1 MKKAGII
8 TIVDYVNYGNRLQNY
23 AAQEFLKSMGCEVE
37 TIVNIPRP
45 KQAETG
51 LGFTL
56 KRIKNALLLSPATMI
71 SKIKEKMRERSQ
83 KKDYQEGMKL
93 KEQSFKAF
101 SAKHLQ
107 ETAFVVNPNDIAPDL
122 ANRYDFFSVGSD
134 QIWNPDYRNGSAF
147 DFVQFAPKHKRIA
160 FSPSFGISNIPE
172 KFKEQYS
179 VWINGMEHLSVREHA
194 GAKIIKELTGRDAT
208 VLVDPTLLLTQEK
221 WLSLATPAR
230 RKPKSKYL
238 LTYFIGKG
246 YWENKKWIDQ
256 LAQKNNLETVHL
268 GNIIDKERFDAD
280 PGEFI
285 DYIRSA
291 EILCTD
297 SFHGIIFAIQMQRPF
312 VVFERVGRGLPM
324 SSRTETLL
332 STFGL
337 TDRRIG
343 TLKKAPSEDIFRVD
357 FTRVPGILEA
367 QRKKATEYLES
378 AIISNPIQA

>member
-1 MKKAGII
+1 MKKVGII

-23 AAQEFLKSMGCEVE
+23 AAQEFLKGMGCEVE
-37 TIVNIPRP
+37 TIVNIPSP
-45 KQAETG
+45 KQPEAG
-51 LGFTL
+51 LKFTL

-71 SKIKEKMRERSQ
+71 NKLKEKIRERSQ
-83 KKDYQEGMKL
+83 KEDYREGLKRKD
-93 KEQSFKAF
+93 QSFRAF
-101 SAKHLQ
+101 SNKHLQ
-107 ETAFVVNPNDIAPDL
+107 ETAFVIHPESIPPDL
-122 ANRYDFFSVGSD
+122 ADRYDYFSVGSD

-160 FSPSFGISNIPE
+160 FSPSFGISSIPE
-172 KFKEQYS
+172 KFKEQYKK
-179 VWINGMEHLSVREHA
+179 WINGMEHLSVREHA
-194 GAKIIKELTGRDAT
+194 GAKIIKELTGKEAT
-208 VLVDPTLLLTQEK
+208 VLVDPTLLLSKQN
-221 WLSLATPAR
+221 WLALATPAR
-230 RKPKSKYL
+230 KKPKSKYL

-246 YWENKKWIDQ
+246 FWYNKKWITQ
-256 LAQKNNLETVHL
+256 LANKNNLEIVHL

-297 SFHGIIFAIQMQRPF
+297 SFHGIIFSIQMERPF
-312 VVFERVGRGLPM
+312 VVFDRVGRGLPM

-343 TLKKAPSEDIFRVD
+343 TLKNATNEEVFHVD
-357 FTRVPGILEA
+357 FSNVPDIIDLQIKRA
-367 QRKKATEYLES
+367 KQYLES
-378 AIISNPIQA
+378 ALFSTSIQE